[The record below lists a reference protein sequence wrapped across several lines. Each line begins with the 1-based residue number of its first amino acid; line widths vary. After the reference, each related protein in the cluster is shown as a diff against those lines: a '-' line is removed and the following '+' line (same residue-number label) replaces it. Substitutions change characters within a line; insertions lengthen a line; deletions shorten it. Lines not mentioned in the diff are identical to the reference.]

1 MKRFLQTLCIVFFI
15 LCLCLGIA
23 YLHIEKRV
31 TIIELPK
38 GELKWSKT
46 RPSQAK
52 LCVPAAFSSTK
63 NKVVG
68 VHRID
73 GVSYGNDKKYKV
85 SILDNTF
92 IINRSWQS
100 DNGFQQIILVK
111 DNKVFDLGNSEK
123 KRIRRALCKNKDKT
137 FLIESNYPM
146 TMTTFAYYCSKH
158 CSDAVYLDMGEY
170 GYGYIK
176 NGFFTRPLY
185 IWGYFSRDKQTNWI
199 YIE

>member
-1 MKRFLQTLCIVFFI
+1 MKRLIQTLSIIFFI
-15 LCLCLGIA
+15 LCLCFGIV
-23 YLHIEKRV
+23 YLYIEKKV

-73 GVSYGNDKKYKV
+73 GVSYGNDEKYKV

-111 DNKVFDLGNSEK
+111 DNKVFDLGNSRK

-176 NGFFTRPLY
+176 NAFFTRPLY
-185 IWGYFSRDKQTNWI
+185 IWGYFCRDKQTNWI

>member
-1 MKRFLQTLCIVFFI
+1 MKRILLILSVFFI
-15 LCLCLGIA
+15 CFCSYQI
-23 YLHIEKRV
+23 HTKV
-31 TIIELPK
+31 TIIDIPK

-46 RPSQAK
+46 RPTSAK

-68 VHRID
+68 VHRIN
-73 GVSYGNDKKYKV
+73 GESYGNDKKYKV
-85 SILDNTF
+85 SLIDNTF
-92 IINRSWQS
+92 TINRTWQS

-111 DNKVFDLGNSEK
+111 DNKPIKFRNSIK
-123 KRIRRALCKNKDKT
+123 KCIRRALCKKEDKT

-146 TMTTFAYYCSKH
+146 TMDTFASYCSEH

-176 NGFFTRPLY
+176 YGLIVKPLY
-185 IWGYFSRDKQTNWI
+185 PFGIFSKHKQTNWL
-199 YIE
+199 YVE